1 MWNYRVIKFK
11 DKESDDVT
19 YGLYET
25 FYNDDGDIF
34 AHAELPD
41 VVGETLQE
49 IGDTLRMM
57 QSDYKKHRKDP
68 LLVLAGDDIKFAP
81 MSDDE
86 SEEPIPF
93 DIS

>member
-1 MWNYRVIKFK
+1 MWNYRVIRFQDK
-11 DKESDDVT
+11 DSDDVT

-34 AHAELPD
+34 AHAERPEI
-41 VVGETLQE
+41 VGETLQE

-68 LLVLAGDDIKFAP
+68 LLVLDGNNIKFAP
-81 MSDDE
+81 VSDDE

-93 DIS
+93 DIT